1 MSSSRPCQVHLT
13 VVKGACLES
22 SSLLGVW
29 QNRPHWGLAAWPV
42 GCDCCSSRSGRG
54 RNTVMQAVIMATEM
68 GQAQDLLVE
77 EVHVSLVTSSLSG
90 IMEFTCYQTSQCRIH
105 TQ

>member
-1 MSSSRPCQVHLT
+1 
-13 VVKGACLES
+13 
-22 SSLLGVW
+22 
-29 QNRPHWGLAAWPV
+29 
-42 GCDCCSSRSGRG
+42 
-54 RNTVMQAVIMATEM
+54 MATEM

>member
-13 VVKGACLES
+13 VVKGACSES

-42 GCDCCSSRSGRG
+42 GYDCCSSRSGRG

-68 GQAQDLLVE
+68 GQAQDPHAVDAVCGRIITMLLDT
-77 EVHVSLVTSSLSG
+77 HYCSRTHRQG
-90 IMEFTCYQTSQCRIH
+90 A
-105 TQ
+105 